1 MRTIA
6 LTFAVFSSLRQHPR
20 QNSTNWATNC
30 QGRQRADG
38 DLVLQRRGGGNSG
51 RHKLSVV

>member
-20 QNSTNWATNC
+20 QNSTNWAT
-30 QGRQRADG
+30 
-38 DLVLQRRGGGNSG
+38 
-51 RHKLSVV
+51 KLPRPAKSWRWPGSST